1 MPRPNTS
8 SAMNGTSKVSPFIH
22 AVRSAMATTST
33 APGYPRPNPTVS
45 FWLANAAK
53 DAPLGPGYRT
63 TPELPAQ
70 SDVTVVGSGLSGAAT
85 AYFLLTGDSPPEK
98 VTLLEAREVCD
109 GATARN
115 GGHCRPDYYRGY
127 RDYKAEFGAEQ
138 ALKIIQ
144 NEKDTLA
151 LVEEIVRKEGL
162 ECDFWKG
169 YSYDVP
175 MSEFAATYLDGVY
188 NEFAADGG
196 PVDGLTRILD
206 PEEARKTTRC
216 PRATAAYRFMAGSL
230 YPYKLVQQLL
240 KLCIDKY
247 GLNVQ
252 TQTVVRRVVESGEK
266 WVLETDRGNVK
277 SGKVVLATNA
287 FTATLLPELEG
298 HIWPFKGTCSAVLPP
313 RTYAG
318 DNALNATYGLNY
330 GDYLIQRDND
340 IIIFGGARRS
350 VPVDQLIGNTDD
362 GSVIPEMAED
372 LRNALPAYFADW
384 DASEGQITHV
394 WSGVMGYT
402 SSGIPFVGEMPA
414 RRGGV
419 CVCGASWTWDGA
431 DYDLCEGGW
440 GR

>member
-1 MPRPNTS
+1 
-8 SAMNGTSKVSPFIH
+8 
-22 AVRSAMATTST
+22 MATSST

-53 DAPLGPGYRT
+53 EAPLGPGYRT

-98 VTLLEAREVCD
+98 VTLLEARQVCD

-115 GGHCRPDYYRGY
+115 GGHCRPDYYREREGY
-127 RDYKAEFGAEQ
+127 
-138 ALKIIQ
+138 
-144 NEKDTLA
+144 
-151 LVEEIVRKEGL
+151 
-162 ECDFWKG
+162 
-169 YSYDVP
+169 
-175 MSEFAATYLDGVY
+175 
-188 NEFAADGG
+188 ADGG
-196 PVDGLTRILD
+196 PVDGLTRILA

-266 WVLETDRGNVK
+266 WVLETDRGNVE

-287 FTATLLPELEG
+287 FTATLLPELAG
-298 HIWPFKGTCSAVLPP
+298 HIWPFKGTCSAVVPP

-362 GSVIPEMAED
+362 GSVISEMAED

-402 SSGIPFVGEMPA
+402 SSGIPFVGEMPG
-414 RRGGV
+414 RRGVFV
-419 CVCGASWTWDGA
+419 CAGHHGHGMARIMTCAKGLAALMRGAAHTWEETGLPECFA
-431 DYDLCEGGW
+431 PSEERLGGPAR
-440 GR
+440 GRAVVHNIGQREVVRAEE